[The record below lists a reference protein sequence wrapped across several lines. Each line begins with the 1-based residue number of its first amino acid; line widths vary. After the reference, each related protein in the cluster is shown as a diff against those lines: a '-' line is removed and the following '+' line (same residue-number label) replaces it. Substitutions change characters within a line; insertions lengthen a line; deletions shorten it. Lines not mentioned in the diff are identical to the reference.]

1 MVPMDVTKMT
11 RRWTRVM
18 HATNWFASAAE
29 YWLDTCQKSLIYA
42 DILRKRGNIYI
53 EHAKQGMPPV
63 PVFDYETIVE
73 GRDLERPVNYAL
85 VAIIDRR
92 TKKPRRLKSRPER
105 RKKGGGARDL
115 SKDPLSLSIRAP
127 ATVPVLAV
135 PSAIPRSA
143 SPWTRGILSILSSSI
158 LLLNRGRRWQMYAM
172 PKSCS
177 WKRWPGG
184 IPKLK
189 NRWSSVIA
197 RVAGQPLSSAGRGRT
212 WSDPW
217 YSTGPRFR
225 TGVVWRAPIPCATG
239 AVCSGA
245 PG

>member
-105 RKKGGGARDL
+105 RKKRGGALGTCQKTHCHYR
-115 SKDPLSLSIRAP
+115 
-127 ATVPVLAV
+127 
-135 PSAIPRSA
+135 SARRPRSRY
-143 SPWTRGILSILSSSI
+143 WRF
-158 LLLNRGRRWQMYAM
+158 Q
-172 PKSCS
+172 
-177 WKRWPGG
+177 
-184 IPKLK
+184 
-189 NRWSSVIA
+189 A
-197 RVAGQPLSSAGRGRT
+197 RFRDRHRPGRGA
-212 WSDPW
+212 SCLFYHLLS
-217 YSTGPRFR
+217 YS
-225 TGVVWRAPIPCATG
+225 
-239 AVCSGA
+239 
-245 PG
+245 